1 MAPPTSTSYSGTVS
15 PVWGSGAPLF
25 LLGEGLGL
33 QAETSCLCGA
43 RFGRADEGYGGY
55 APQGIS
61 WCWPRCSILSELSIF
76 HEKAGNPDIYLKT
89 SEF

>member
-15 PVWGSGAPLF
+15 PVWGSRAPPF

-43 RFGRADEGYGGY
+43 RFGKG
-55 APQGIS
+55 
-61 WCWPRCSILSELSIF
+61 
-76 HEKAGNPDIYLKT
+76 
-89 SEF
+89 